1 MKSFGKDCYKCSR
14 YIKGVS
20 MSLAKLYGFIDL
32 FMWVV
37 DIQCLGGRLE
47 LKMSK
52 FQTVPSK
59 AKGVL

>member
-37 DIQCLGGRLE
+37 DIQEAFSVLGG
-47 LKMSK
+47 
-52 FQTVPSK
+52 
-59 AKGVL
+59 AA